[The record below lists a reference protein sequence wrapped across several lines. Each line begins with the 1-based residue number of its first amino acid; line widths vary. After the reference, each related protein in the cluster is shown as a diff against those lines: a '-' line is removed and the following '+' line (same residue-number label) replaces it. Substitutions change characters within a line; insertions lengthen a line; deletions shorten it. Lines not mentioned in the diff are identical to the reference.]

1 MFGLS
6 VTELLV
12 ILAIVLLLFGTRKLR
27 NLGGDLGGAIKGF
40 RKAMSEEDASSK
52 DQNQYIEGEAEQGKD
67 GPQPK
72 PQGEKQPVGDQHKP

>member
-40 RKAMSEEDASSK
+40 RKAMSEDDK
-52 DQNQYIEGEAEQGKD
+52 DSADKQYIEGEAEQRQEGV
-67 GPQPK
+67 QPER
-72 PQGEKQPVGDQHKP
+72 EKQPDGERKP